1 VKLTPWTDPDR
12 LIDLKRMALAPE
24 ERALAD
30 ALDNLETLGEKLLL
44 IAGRYGIA
52 GAAAYAKHI
61 KRDRAQF
68 RQAAAD
74 LGAVGLADLALL
86 CKVVAPTKPKPW
98 PNFYDRLKA
107 KRRRLGTRAVPAKP
121 LAELKPSDIKH
132 IWRETT

>member
-1 VKLTPWTDPDR
+1 LVELR
-12 LIDLKRMALAPE
+12 RMALAPE

-30 ALDNLETLGEKLLL
+30 ALDDLETLAEKILLV
-44 IAGRYGIA
+44 AGRYGIA
-52 GAAAYAKHI
+52 GAAAYAKHC
-61 KRDRAQF
+61 KRDKSQF

-86 CKVVAPTKPKPW
+86 CKVVAPSKPKPW

-107 KRRRLGTRAVPAKP
+107 ERRRHRTRTVPDRP

-132 IWRETT
+132 IWRETP